1 MASKPPVPAFKAPAP
16 RPKANSTLNDG
27 ATSVNASAAEHKTGD
42 LEPANNRSSGA
53 GSHASAGISATSG
66 KTNSSA
72 SSGEVPEALLRY
84 KPPDW
89 AADVAP
95 AEAAARTQATAAAAF
110 KVAAATAGLD
120 GADNDGDEEGEND
133 SPAQISQYMEAA
145 AATPWRLEVMKGGM
159 PMGDIELGEKTHLSL
174 GRQGGGACDV
184 VLEHPSISRAHAVTW
199 TTMYHRLHGVAAST
213 RADCCYPL
221 QFA

>member
-16 RPKANSTLNDG
+16 RPKASSHNDG
-27 ATSVNASAAEHKTGD
+27 ATSADAMAAEHKTGD
-42 LEPANNRSSGA
+42 LEPTYSHSSGA
-53 GSHASAGISATSG
+53 GSHSSASITATSG
-66 KTNSSA
+66 KSHSSA

-110 KVAAATAGLD
+110 KEAAATAGLD
-120 GADNDGDEEGEND
+120 GADNHGDEDEEND
-133 SPAQISQYMEAA
+133 STAQISQYMEAA

-159 PMGDIELGEKTHLSL
+159 PMGDIELGGKTHLSL

-184 VLEHPSISRAHAVTW
+184 VLEHPSISRAHAVT
-199 TTMYHRLHGVAAST
+199 
-213 RADCCYPL
+213 
-221 QFA
+221 